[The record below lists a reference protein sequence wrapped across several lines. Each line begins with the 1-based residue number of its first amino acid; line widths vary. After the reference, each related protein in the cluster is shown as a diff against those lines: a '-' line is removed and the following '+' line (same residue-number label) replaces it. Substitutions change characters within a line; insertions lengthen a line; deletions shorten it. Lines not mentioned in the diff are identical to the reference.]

1 MTKPETQSP
10 LVQSPMTASDMTHSH
25 MTPMAPSH
33 LAQLHLAQLRL
44 AQLTRSLS
52 RRSLALSLLALAAC
66 HRPDFTEATTP
77 VASTSLTLV
86 STQAAD
92 TAFVDVTLGGG
103 APVAL
108 GSFTGEVVHDAAWR
122 FVACDA
128 QQPQAL
134 LACKEHGSTV
144 RVAAAWAGG
153 THAGALVRL
162 SYVRTA
168 PTAPVTWT
176 FAVSEA
182 HGARG
187 TPLLDNVEVKR
198 LSVEARK

>member
-1 MTKPETQSP
+1 MTTLRTQSP
-10 LVQSPMTASDMTHSH
+10 LVQSPMTPSDMTHSH
-25 MTPMAPSH
+25 MTPMAQS
-33 LAQLHLAQLRL
+33 RL
-44 AQLTRSLS
+44 AQLSSSSS

-77 VASTSLTLV
+77 VASTSLALV
-86 STQAAD
+86 SSQVAD
-92 TAFVDVTLGGG
+92 SAFVDVTLGGG
-103 APVAL
+103 APVAI
-108 GSFTGEVVHDAAWR
+108 GSFTGEVVHDGAWR

-134 LACKEHGSTV
+134 LACKDHGSTV

-162 SYVRTA
+162 TYVRTA
-168 PTAPVTWT
+168 PTAPSTWT